1 MVVFLAENLSSLMI
15 SKVKANP
22 LNSKDIKSEVS
33 TEKLGK
39 GSYFVLFGFIIG
51 IIFLVNK
58 RKQKYNKNE
67 FR

>member
-1 MVVFLAENLSSLMI
+1 MI